1 MRRWVIIPITVAFV
15 LCAADVL
22 ANVPPIMDDQYV
34 TTVENRAVAFELR
47 AEDADIDP
55 LNPAAHPLV
64 FSILGGPDH
73 GVLVGNLL
81 DVYYRAPHEAVVE
94 VTYIPARGFAG
105 TDFVTLS
112 VRDPFDES
120 SSGTVTIQI
129 DVEAIRFQGILS
141 GTFKT
146 EVTVDVQT
154 GEFTVFRT
162 TLTEVYRI
170 AQLTLKGIAGLK
182 LETLGT
188 AKRTVFDSLRLE
200 GNVSF
205 STFSLASTIDFDP
218 DAALPEDMFESWRT
232 TTRFAAG
239 GLSLTHTLYIPND
252 PSDAYQTL
260 IARADIGR
268 YTVASNLR
276 LETIEECEFGFSE
289 NRITV
294 AWEACDVSM
303 RSELLMTCAG
313 FQEISFG
320 ARGIPVPAIAWFPHG
335 IGLNLEVTFTPEEKS
350 MSAAFE
356 WRPKWIDCIRV
367 CAALS
372 TADAGIPQVTGD
384 TRITGIAIYGLI
396 VECPLAGDMYFRS
409 ATSLDEGKNML
420 MTGQTDYFESIRIGG
435 PLSSCCGV
443 PGTWSV
449 TTFFQVSSA
458 QLFDWG
464 MTRARADVGITDNFS
479 ASFELT
485 SRSGELGDS
494 TCELSFGWTVRW

>member
-1 MRRWVIIPITVAFV
+1 MRRWIVIPVSCAFV
-15 LCAADVL
+15 LCAAHAL

-47 AEDADIDP
+47 ADDADIDP

-64 FSILGGPDH
+64 FTILAGPDH
-73 GVLVGNLL
+73 GVLVGDLL
-81 DVYYRAPHEAVVE
+81 DVYYRAPHDAVVE

-120 SSGTVTIQI
+120 ASGIVTIRI
-129 DVEAIRFQGILS
+129 DVEAARLQGILS
-141 GTFKT
+141 GTFRT
-146 EVTVDVQT
+146 EATVDTQT
-154 GEFTVFRT
+154 AGFTVFRT

-170 AQLTLKGIAGLK
+170 AQLTLKGIAGVK

-200 GNVSF
+200 GRVSF
-205 STFSLASTIDFDP
+205 SNFSLASTINFDP
-218 DAALPEDMFESWRT
+218 DAALPENMFESWRT

-239 GLSLTHTLYIPND
+239 GLSLTHTLYIPTD

-303 RSELLMTCAG
+303 RSELLITCDG
-313 FQEISFG
+313 FQEASFG
-320 ARGIPVPAIAWFPHG
+320 ARGISLPAIAWLPRD
-335 IGLNLEVTFTPEEKS
+335 IGLNLELTFTPQEKS
-350 MSAAFE
+350 LSAALE
-356 WRPKWIDCIRV
+356 WRPSRIDCIRV
-367 CAALS
+367 SAALT
-372 TADAGIPQVTGD
+372 TADAGISQVDGD
-384 TRITGIAIYGLI
+384 TRITGIAIHGLI
-396 VECPLAGDMYFRS
+396 VECPLPGDMHFRS
-409 ATSLDEGKNML
+409 ATSLVESKNML
-420 MTGQTDYFESIRIGG
+420 ITGQTDYFESIRIGG
-435 PLSSCCGV
+435 PLSSCCGI

-449 TTFFQVSSA
+449 ATFFQSSST

-464 MTRARADVGITDNFS
+464 MTRANADVGITDNFG